1 MLIGFLQCGHFPQA
15 AGYPAR
21 TYSDLYSE
29 LLAGHGLT
37 FRTWSVVDMEF
48 PESVHD
54 ADGWLV
60 TGSRHGAY
68 ENLPFIPPLEDFI
81 RKAYAEKV
89 PLVGICFGHQIIA
102 QALGGRVEKVGR
114 GWAVGR
120 TTYDTPDGPLTLD
133 AWHQDQV
140 VALPE
145 GAEILAAN
153 DFCPVAAMK
162 IGPRVLT
169 YQPHPEFTAA
179 YTRGLLTHRG
189 PGVVPDTLLAAATA
203 EAGRPNDSARVA
215 TDVAEFLHRAKVP
228 A

>member
-1 MLIGFLQCGHFPQA
+1 MKIGILV
-15 AGYPAR
+15 
-21 TYSDLYSE
+21 
-29 LLAGHGLT
+29 AGHVAPALVDTHGEYDRIIAEWLGGHG
-37 FRTWSVVDMEF
+37 FDFESWFVVDGDF
-48 PESVHD
+48 PAGPDV
-54 ADGWLV
+54 ADGWIIS
-60 TGSRHGAY
+60 GSRHGAY
-68 ENLPFIPPLEDFI
+68 EDHAWIPPLEQFI
-81 RKAYAEKV
+81 RDIVTAGR

-189 PGVVPDTLLAAATA
+189 PGVVPDALLAAATA
-203 EAGRPNDSARVA
+203 ETGRPNDSARVA